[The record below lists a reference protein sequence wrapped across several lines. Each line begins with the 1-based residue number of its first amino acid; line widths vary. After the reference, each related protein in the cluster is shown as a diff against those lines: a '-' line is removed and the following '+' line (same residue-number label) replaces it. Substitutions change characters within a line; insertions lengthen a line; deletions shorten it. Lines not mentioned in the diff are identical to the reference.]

1 MDLLGLLR
9 KRKSIRTY
17 TDAPVTDEHMGKI
30 LQAALLAPSSRA
42 FYPAEFI
49 VVRDREML
57 SRLAMTKAGGSAMLK
72 EAGAA
77 VVVIG
82 DSKKSDA
89 WIEDCSICLT
99 NMMLQ
104 AAEMGI
110 GSCWSQIRNRASSE
124 ENVTADEYLHTL
136 LDIPEQYSVEAI
148 LSLGFPD
155 VDPGEKELPD
165 TDSPKV
171 HYGRF

>member
-17 TDAPVTDEHMGKI
+17 TDAPVTDEHIGKI

-57 SRLAMTKAGGSAMLK
+57 SRLAMTKAGGSAMFK

>member
-17 TDAPVTDEHMGKI
+17 TDAPVTDEHIGKI

-49 VVRDREML
+49 VVRDKEML
-57 SRLAMTKAGGSAMLK
+57 SCLAMTKAGGSAMLK
-72 EAGAA
+72 GAGAA

-104 AAEMGI
+104 ATEMGI

-155 VDPGEKELPD
+155 GDPGEKELPD